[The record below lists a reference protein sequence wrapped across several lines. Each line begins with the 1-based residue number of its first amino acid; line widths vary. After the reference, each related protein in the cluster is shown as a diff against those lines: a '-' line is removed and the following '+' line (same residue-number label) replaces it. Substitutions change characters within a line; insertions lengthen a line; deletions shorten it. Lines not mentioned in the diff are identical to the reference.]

1 MSNKNSNIPP
11 KKKGTIRIR
20 VNHLGIGQLE
30 GSGNGKF
37 CKEESAKLLEN
48 IGTILKSEVNQ
59 DFYTN
64 TGFSE
69 EVVKNV

>member
-1 MSNKNSNIPP
+1 MSNSNSTIPP

-37 CKEESAKLLEN
+37 CKEDSAKLLEN
-48 IGTILKSEVNQ
+48 IGTILKSDLTQ
-59 DFYTN
+59 DYFTN